1 MKKLN
6 HINKLKKFVIA
17 AGVILSMS
25 AFTLISKSEAATTSH
40 KVEAA
45 STIIPSS
52 GKAITVKATA
62 YTASCAGCSGTTAT
76 GINIKDN
83 PHAKVIA
90 VDPSVIPLGSKVY
103 IKGYGE
109 YTAADTG
116 GAIKGNRI
124 DVFIPSEQAALN
136 FGRKQL
142 TVTILH

>member
-1 MKKLN
+1 VKKLN
-6 HINKLKKFVIA
+6 HINKLKKIVIA

-25 AFTLISKSEAATTSH
+25 VFTLNSKSEAATFSH
-40 KVEAA
+40 TVEAS
-45 STIIPSS
+45 STTIPSS
-52 GKAITVKATA
+52 GKTITVKATA
-62 YTASCAGCSGTTAT
+62 YTASCAGCSGTTNT

-83 PHAKVIA
+83 PNAKVIA

-142 TVTILH
+142 TVTIIK